1 MHTLCQH
8 LVHTYVVLVVHNNG
22 MPRPLTPETRRQII
36 EFDPTAPGAPSIQ
49 EFCLRLK
56 ISRRS
61 FYNIR
66 DRYSQE
72 SEAALHP
79 HSSAPKTPHRTY
91 DPTLTATLLS
101 IRARLKKAG
110 WDYGPISIYYEGTTA
125 GELQPPV
132 PSVSTIAR
140 MLRAAGAVESNPKKR
155 PKTSMVRFQR
165 GQAMQ
170 LWQIDAFIYKLHNTN
185 QTPVTIYQLIDD
197 ATRFDVGTCVFPNR
211 ENSRDAL
218 AAVKQAINNHGVPHE
233 LLSDNG
239 LAFNQ
244 LRRGLVGPLE
254 SYLASQGCF
263 SITGAPGHRQTQ
275 GKDERSHRTLL
286 RFLDAHQPATIA
298 AVEELITRYREHYN
312 HQRPHQALPGH
323 VTPATAWDMVGAV
336 KPRGPVDPAVLTAK
350 AQGYSLRRKRQAELL
365 PMVRQEE
372 STSYRH
378 GSAEAG
384 VEGSRGDLVIVTRS
398 NQVVFFQGM
407 RIAVPLS
414 MRGRMFYRMVLED
427 EFCLFCAVDGEL
439 ELRIP
444 LPVVAIAATKSY
456 INSYNIQGVWL
467 RNPTNNWRVKHA
479 RAIERFKSIGP
490 EELL

>member
-1 MHTLCQH
+1 MHTQCHDSVHTLCQH

-72 SEAALHP
+72 SEASLHP

-254 SYLASQGCF
+254 SYLA
-263 SITGAPGHRQTQ
+263 
-275 GKDERSHRTLL
+275 
-286 RFLDAHQPATIA
+286 
-298 AVEELITRYREHYN
+298 
-312 HQRPHQALPGH
+312 
-323 VTPATAWDMVGAV
+323 
-336 KPRGPVDPAVLTAK
+336 
-350 AQGYSLRRKRQAELL
+350 
-365 PMVRQEE
+365 
-372 STSYRH
+372 
-378 GSAEAG
+378 
-384 VEGSRGDLVIVTRS
+384 
-398 NQVVFFQGM
+398 
-407 RIAVPLS
+407 
-414 MRGRMFYRMVLED
+414 LEWAD
-427 EFCLFCAVDGEL
+427 F
-439 ELRIP
+439 
-444 LPVVAIAATKSY
+444 
-456 INSYNIQGVWL
+456 
-467 RNPTNNWRVKHA
+467 
-479 RAIERFKSIGP
+479 
-490 EELL
+490 